1 MTRVNFAVR
10 RIATSFSLALA
21 AALVAGP
28 AIQAR
33 ADDGDSPAKRP
44 TIRIKAGSDEE
55 FRDHKDQVWKA
66 DEGFEGGE
74 VISRSPDME
83 IKNTKDPGLY
93 RCERYSMESFAQKLP
108 SGKYLVNL
116 HFAETYEGV
125 YGEGERVFSFD
136 VEGKEFKDFDIFKKA
151 GGVQKAYIE
160 KVPVEITDGALDI
173 KFTPNIQNPAINA
186 IEIVPVEEKDEKQE

>member
-1 MTRVNFAVR
+1 MTLANIAVR
-10 RIATSFSLALA
+10 LSVVPFGVALA

-28 AIQAR
+28 VIQAG
-33 ADDGDSPAKRP
+33 ADEGESPAKRP

-93 RCERYSMESFAQKLP
+93 RSERYSMQSFAQKLP
-108 SGKYLVNL
+108 NGKYKVKL

-125 YGEGERVFSFD
+125 YGEGDRVFSFD

-186 IEIVPVEEKDEKQE
+186 IEIVPVEETEEKQE